1 MRKNDIK
8 AVLLLSTT
16 VSGLSGM
23 SIASTA
29 MAQTAGEEAAVEVVV
44 TGSRIKKPNLQSSS
58 PITTISAADIK
69 ASGATRVEDMVNTL
83 PSVFAADGAMQ
94 SNGASGTATVNL
106 RGLGTSRTLVLL
118 NGSRMAPGSP
128 VQPAADLNQI
138 PAALIERVDILTGGA
153 SAVYGSDAMAGV
165 VNFVMKKKF
174 EGVRLDLNTSFY
186 QHHNDSD
193 YASVVS
199 NRGFALPESNVVDG
213 KATDVTLVAGVNSE
227 SGKGNATV
235 YASYRTVQA
244 LLQSERDYSAC
255 TLSSFSTCG
264 GSSTSYPGRFFTSDY
279 AKSYTIDTSASR
291 LASYSAATG
300 AYNYGPLNY
309 YQRPDEKYSLGGFIT
324 YDFSDTLHFKSE
336 VMLTDDTSTGQIAPS
351 GIFLSEMSIN
361 CNNPLMT
368 TEQKTAF
375 YCSSSM
381 IANGDT
387 TTVAIGRRNVEAG
400 GRQYEMNHTS
410 YRLRGELTGQINE
423 VWDFSLNM
431 QYGSTNYKQVTKN
444 EVSLERAQKALL
456 VVTDPSTGNAV
467 CQSYLDGT
475 DKNCVPYNIWSIGG
489 VSSAA
494 LKYISAQGVQWGGT
508 GEQIVSL
515 NTSGDLGAY
524 GVKLPWAGEGLKT
537 SLGLEYRRQ
546 WLDFDADDNLR
557 NGLLAGSG
565 GKTTPVSGS
574 YDVKEVFTELL
585 VPVAQDKTLI
595 KDLSLELGYRI
606 SDYSSFGKNDSYKA
620 MVSYAPVE
628 GLRFRGGYNRA
639 VRAPSV
645 TELYSANSVGLFDGN
660 DGCGVDDPSTETP
673 TYTAAQC
680 ALTGVTAAQYN
691 NVLSSTAGQYNRLGG
706 GNVDLKPET
715 GDTYTFGF
723 VYTPDFLKG
732 FNLTV
737 DYFNIKI
744 EDKISSIGAQ
754 YILDQCAT
762 TGNSFYC
769 SKVHRASGTGSLW
782 LSEEGY
788 IEDTLYN
795 TGSYK
800 TSGFDIE
807 ANYSRKLPLGRLQ
820 LSYMGTVLEELITQA
835 TDTSDPYDCA
845 GYFDSSCGWSN
856 PKYRHRA
863 KATWQSP
870 WDWDATVTWRY
881 FGKVDNFYGPD
892 TSGTYASSIDAY
904 NYIDLYASY
913 ALKSNTTL
921 RIGVNN
927 VFDKDPPILP
937 NSDGTNGNTYPQVYD
952 ALGRYV
958 FAGISLS
965 F

>member
-1 MRKNDIK
+1 M
-8 AVLLLSTT
+8 
-16 VSGLSGM
+16 
-23 SIASTA
+23 
-29 MAQTAGEEAAVEVVV
+29 VV
-44 TGSRIKKPNLQSSS
+44 TGSRIKKPNLNSSS
-58 PITTISAADIK
+58 PITTVSAADIK

-106 RGLGTSRTLVLL
+106 RGLGTSRTLVLM

-174 EGVRLDLNTSFY
+174 EGVRLDVNTSFY
-186 QHHNDSD
+186 QHHNDSE

-199 NRGFALPESNVVDG
+199 DRGFELPSTNVVDG
-213 KATDVTLVAGVNSE
+213 KATDITLVAGVNSE
-227 SGKGNATV
+227 SGKGNATIF
-235 YASYRTVQA
+235 ASYRTVDA

-255 TLSSFSTCG
+255 TLSSFTTCG
-264 GSSTSYPGRFFTSDY
+264 GSSTSYPGRFFTNDY
-279 AKSYTIDTSASR
+279 AHSYTIDTSSSR
-291 LASYSAATG
+291 LANYSAATG

-309 YQRPDEKYSLGGFIT
+309 YQRPDEKYSAGAFIT
-324 YDFSDTLHFKSE
+324 YDFSDTLHFSSE
-336 VMLTDDTSTGQIAPS
+336 LMFTDDTSTGQIAPS
-351 GIFLSEMSIN
+351 GIFLSEMSVN
-361 CNNPLMT
+361 CDNPLMT
-368 TEQKTAF
+368 SEQKSAF

-381 IANGDT
+381 ISNGDST
-387 TTVAIGRRNVEAG
+387 SVVIGRRNVEAG

-410 YRLRGELTGQINE
+410 YRLRGELFGQIND

-431 QYGSTNYKQVTKN
+431 QYGATNYKQVTKN

-456 VVTDPSTGNAV
+456 VVTDPSTGQAV

-489 VSSAA
+489 VTPEA
-494 LKYISAQGVQWGGT
+494 LSYISAQGVQWGGT
-508 GEQIVSL
+508 GEQIVTLS
-515 NTSGDLGAY
+515 TSGDLGAY
-524 GVKLPWAGEGLKT
+524 GIKLPLASEGIKT
-537 SLGLEYRRQ
+537 SFGLEYRRQ

-565 GKTTPVSGS
+565 GKTSPVSGS
-574 YDVKEVFTELL
+574 YDVKELFTEIFVPL
-585 VPVAQDKTLI
+585 VQDRALM
-595 KDLSLELGYRI
+595 KDLSLELGYRT
-606 SDYSSFGKNDSYKA
+606 SDYSSFGKNDSYKV
-620 MVSYAPVE
+620 MVSYTPVDDI
-628 GLRFRGGYNRA
+628 RFRGGYNRA

-645 TELYSANSVGLFDGN
+645 TELYSANTVGLFDGT
-660 DGCGVDDPSTETP
+660 DYCGVDDPATETP
-673 TYTAAQC
+673 VYSAAQC
-680 ALTGVTAAQYN
+680 ANTGVTASQYGT
-691 NVLSSTAGQYNRLGG
+691 VLASTAGQYNRLGG
-706 GNVDLKPET
+706 GNTELLPET

-723 VYTPDFLKG
+723 VYTPSFLKG

-754 YILDQCAT
+754 YILDQCAQ
-762 TGNSFYC
+762 TGNEFYC
-769 SKVHRASGTGSLW
+769 SKIHRSSGTGSLW
-782 LSEEGY
+782 LTDDGY
-788 IEDTLYN
+788 IDDILYN

-800 TSGFDIE
+800 TSGVDVE
-807 ANYSRKLPLGRLQ
+807 ANYSLKLPLGRLQ
-820 LSYMGTVLEELITQA
+820 LSYMATFLEELTTQA

-845 GYFDSSCGWSN
+845 GYFDSSCSWSN

-863 KATWQSP
+863 KATWQTP
-870 WDWDATVTWRY
+870 WNLDATVTWRY
-881 FGKVDNFYGPD
+881 FGEVDNFRSD
-892 TSGTYASSIDAY
+892 TTGYAPSIDAY

-913 ALKSNTTL
+913 QMKSNTTL

-937 NSDGTNGNTYPQVYD
+937 NSSGINGNTYPQVYD